1 MSMLDE
7 HALAAAGAVNEARLW
22 RRMMDMA
29 QFGATP
35 AGGVNR
41 AAFSAEDIQARK
53 TLIDWASEFGFAT
66 ATDEIGNLYVRR
78 AGTSGDDAP
87 VVTGSHLDS
96 QPKGGKFD
104 GAYGVVGGFEALE
117 AIERA
122 GVETRR
128 PIEVVAWSN
137 EEGGRFQPGA
147 MGSAVFAGDY
157 PLDDA
162 LAAVDPDGV
171 VLADAL
177 KETLASTPGVARRE
191 MRFAVAGYVEAHIE
205 QGPRLENDDLTIGVV
220 SGVQGLTWYR
230 VEVFGVEAH
239 AGTAPLKGR
248 KDALKSAVSMVA
260 ALEQLMAD
268 ESDTIR
274 FTVGRFECGP
284 GAPSTVPSHVLF
296 TVDFRH
302 PDLKTFVD
310 LGGKIKGVCEANA
323 RGCRVEV
330 ERIIYSEPVVFD
342 PAVTDLVRGSAEA
355 LELPHMDMVSGAGH
369 DAMHVAALCPSG
381 MIFVPCEKGL
391 SHNEAENATA
401 PDLAAGARVL
411 AACLVDLANR

>member
-7 HALAAAGAVNEARLW
+7 HALAAAGAVDEARLW

-41 AAFSAEDIQARK
+41 PAFSAEDIQARK

-147 MGSAVFAGDY
+147 MGSAVIAGD
-157 PLDDA
+157 
-162 LAAVDPDGV
+162 
-171 VLADAL
+171 
-177 KETLASTPGVARRE
+177 
-191 MRFAVAGYVEAHIE
+191 
-205 QGPRLENDDLTIGVV
+205 
-220 SGVQGLTWYR
+220 
-230 VEVFGVEAH
+230 
-239 AGTAPLKGR
+239 
-248 KDALKSAVSMVA
+248 
-260 ALEQLMAD
+260 
-268 ESDTIR
+268 
-274 FTVGRFECGP
+274 
-284 GAPSTVPSHVLF
+284 
-296 TVDFRH
+296 
-302 PDLKTFVD
+302 
-310 LGGKIKGVCEANA
+310 
-323 RGCRVEV
+323 
-330 ERIIYSEPVVFD
+330 
-342 PAVTDLVRGSAEA
+342 
-355 LELPHMDMVSGAGH
+355 
-369 DAMHVAALCPSG
+369 
-381 MIFVPCEKGL
+381 
-391 SHNEAENATA
+391 
-401 PDLAAGARVL
+401 
-411 AACLVDLANR
+411 

>member
-7 HALAAAGAVNEARLW
+7 HALAAAGAVDEARLW

-191 MRFAVAGYVEAHIE
+191 MRFAMAGYVEAHIE

-220 SGVQGLTWYR
+220 LGVQGLTWYR

-342 PAVTDLVRGSAEA
+342 PAVIDLVRGSAEA

-401 PDLAAGARVL
+401 SDLAAGARVL

>member
-7 HALAAAGAVNEARLW
+7 HALAATGAVDEARLW

-41 AAFSAEDIQARK
+41 PAFSAEDIQARK

-191 MRFAVAGYVEAHIE
+191 MRFAMAGYVEAHIE

-284 GAPSTVPSHVLF
+284 GAPRTVPSHVLF

-330 ERIIYSEPVVFD
+330 ERIIYSGPVVFD

-401 PDLAAGARVL
+401 SDLAAGARVL

>member
-7 HALAAAGAVNEARLW
+7 HALAAAGAVDEARLW

-191 MRFAVAGYVEAHIE
+191 MRFAMAGYVEAHIE

-401 PDLAAGARVL
+401 SDLAAGARVL

>member
-1 MSMLDE
+1 MSTADQK
-7 HALAAAGAVNEARLW
+7 AASEAVDEARLW

-41 AAFSAEDIQARK
+41 AAFSPEDIAARK
-53 TLIDWASEFGFAT
+53 RLIEWAGEFGFAT
-66 ATDEIGNLYVRR
+66 STDEIGNLYVRR
-78 AGTSGDDAP
+78 AGTADEAP
-87 VVTGSHLDS
+87 AVTGSHLDS

-122 GVETRR
+122 GIKTRR
-128 PIEVVAWSN
+128 PIDVVAWSN

-147 MGSAVFAGDY
+147 MGSAIFAGDF
-157 PLDDA
+157 LLGDA
-162 LAAVDPDGV
+162 LSAIDPNGV

-177 KETLASTPGVARRE
+177 KETLDSTPGIARRN
-191 MRFAVAGYVEAHIE
+191 MPYDMAGYVEAHIE
-205 QGPRLENDDLTIGVV
+205 QGPRLENDNLTIGVV

-230 VEVFGVEAH
+230 VEVFGEEAH
-239 AGTAPLKGR
+239 AGTAPLQGR
-248 KDALKSAVSMVA
+248 KDALKAATSMVA
-260 ALEQLMAD
+260 ALEELMAD
-268 ESDTIR
+268 ETDTVG

-284 GAPSTVPSHVLF
+284 GAPSTVPGHVLF

-302 PDLKTFVD
+302 PDLATFVE
-310 LGGKIKGVCEANA
+310 LGGRIKGVCEANA
-323 RGCRVEV
+323 RGCEVTV
-330 ERIIYSEPVVFD
+330 ERIIYSEPVIFD
-342 PAVTDLVRGSAEA
+342 AGVIDLVRASTQA
-355 LELPHMDMVSGAGH
+355 LDLPYMEMVSGAGH
-369 DAMHVAALCPSG
+369 DAMHIAGLCPAG

-401 PDLAAGARVL
+401 SDLAAGARVL
-411 AACLVDLANR
+411 AASLVGLANR

>member
-7 HALAAAGAVNEARLW
+7 HALAAAVAVDEARLW

-35 AGGVNR
+35 AGGGNR

-191 MRFAVAGYVEAHIE
+191 MRFAMAGYVEAHIE

-310 LGGKIKGVCEANA
+310 LGG
-323 RGCRVEV
+323 
-330 ERIIYSEPVVFD
+330 
-342 PAVTDLVRGSAEA
+342 
-355 LELPHMDMVSGAGH
+355 
-369 DAMHVAALCPSG
+369 
-381 MIFVPCEKGL
+381 
-391 SHNEAENATA
+391 
-401 PDLAAGARVL
+401 
-411 AACLVDLANR
+411 